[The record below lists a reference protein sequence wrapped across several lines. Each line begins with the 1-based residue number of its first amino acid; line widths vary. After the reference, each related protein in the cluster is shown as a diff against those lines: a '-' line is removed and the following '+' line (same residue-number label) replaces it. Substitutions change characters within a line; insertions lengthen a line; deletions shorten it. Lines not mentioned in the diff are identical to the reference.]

1 MSSVS
6 IVEDRVNCFPKFLAA
21 RLPQMCVSGPWFHP
35 ELARQLLGLTKE
47 KIMRENIAPQKE
59 TISCNEQKKCQTPPL
74 IHNDGFTQQQTYKNR
89 GIAQLFPSEIYNERN
104 FFSETMFSHFSLFF
118 YLPKLDIIFFLHSF

>member
-1 MSSVS
+1 
-6 IVEDRVNCFPKFLAA
+6 
-21 RLPQMCVSGPWFHP
+21 MCVSGPWFHP

-118 YLPKLDIIFFLHSF
+118 YLPKLDIIFFLHSFSIPKIFFQ